1 MIHKVRSLQRTKA
14 QLRRN
19 GAVEPPPA
27 PDFPTYWQ
35 ARYPKYEYAPHV
47 EILASKLSALR
58 PGDAL
63 VINMPP
69 RHGKSETVKAYLEWM
84 LGKDPSTGVMFASYS
99 GALANQASRQIRN
112 EVQSGHAFTQHFPHV
127 QLAPDAKKVQQW
139 RLREGGGLIASGVGG
154 SLTGMGA
161 RIGVIDDPLK
171 GRQQAESLKIRE
183 GCVDWFRADFFTR
196 LEPGGILIVIQTR
209 WHKGDI
215 SGWIEENVKS
225 GDFGDFNWDILNL
238 PALAEDADDPLGRK
252 PGEALWPGNW
262 PADKL
267 EKNRAILGEYDFASL
282 YQQRPFLKGGS
293 VFTDQVERFQPGE
306 DLSGWRITLSADLA
320 ASIKTSADYSV
331 LEALATEGKGAEMR
345 GKVLEVRRGR
355 FTVDEQIMHMLEMQE
370 VYGAPWHVENSPNAI
385 PVIQEARR
393 RGVRIVTVRPVGDK
407 YSRAMPYASAW
418 NGGRVQVAFAPWAG
432 TFIAEHTE
440 FKGDMTHD
448 HDDQVDA
455 SSQGWN
461 IALKSGQGFAVR
473 SDAAG

>member
-171 GRQQAESLKIRE
+171 GS
-183 GCVDWFRADFFTR
+183 
-196 LEPGGILIVIQTR
+196 
-209 WHKGDI
+209 
-215 SGWIEENVKS
+215 
-225 GDFGDFNWDILNL
+225 
-238 PALAEDADDPLGRK
+238 
-252 PGEALWPGNW
+252 
-262 PADKL
+262 
-267 EKNRAILGEYDFASL
+267 
-282 YQQRPFLKGGS
+282 
-293 VFTDQVERFQPGE
+293 
-306 DLSGWRITLSADLA
+306 A
-320 ASIKTSADYSV
+320 ASRIPENPRRLRRLVSERTSLPGS
-331 LEALATEGKGAEMR
+331 
-345 GKVLEVRRGR
+345 
-355 FTVDEQIMHMLEMQE
+355 
-370 VYGAPWHVENSPNAI
+370 
-385 PVIQEARR
+385 
-393 RGVRIVTVRPVGDK
+393 
-407 YSRAMPYASAW
+407 SRAASSSSSK
-418 NGGRVQVAFAPWAG
+418 RAG
-432 TFIAEHTE
+432 TRATSRA
-440 FKGDMTHD
+440 GSRRT
-448 HDDQVDA
+448 
-455 SSQGWN
+455 SSRATSVTSTGT
-461 IALKSGQGFAVR
+461 F
-473 SDAAG
+473 